1 MATELPFPLYSGFF
15 PQMVLTVEELMHYRR
30 FGKERV
36 AQLVRI
42 IDDADCV
49 YRWADIKARNGRGV
63 QKAQFLD
70 VRPSTKQPASQQPS
84 TILKASVHIVDVQP
98 EEILQ
103 AIAKVKTRDARR
115 ALSYLHG
122 DEFVDTQTLLTFPT
136 PAEHKKPSYSYRAI
150 KWCLL
155 KAKRREGQ
163 KSLDFC
169 YLEYAGKRKAHAA
182 ASSVVGFCVQESIA
196 RDREVPTLERHDI
209 LRGQFVR
216 TGILITKTH
225 QSNILKVTAIAQVDG
240 AMVPAAVR
248 MTMEEIMVDYVAAVH
263 RVKGLLERQ
272 RMGRLQYLDEWDW
285 VSTRERKACAV
296 CLRGFYFHRKH
307 HCATCG
313 EVVCSTCAPLRELE
327 EPLDEHM
334 LAMRVCSVCMA
345 QAGSHRESS
354 MLSGVTESEDG
365 MLETTTSTTNVGTE
379 TYVGGLRYP
388 KHRGLRRGGIEESVR
403 GSSSQATPVRTP
415 LPPFRQRHRPLS
427 SRSSAQGNGCDYD
440 SDGSEQHQRAA
451 SESARRERRSSVLRH
466 STLSSSTM
474 SAQAKKEALDKLVEH
489 VRQIRDTISVAI
501 SEAEEEEE
509 RHSTMLESGRGDPD
523 AGAERYDEIYDR
535 IMKIRETL
543 DVSSS
548 DFDAVLESVGQSD
561 PVRPSETNS
570 GRLDN
575 DLAFSFSEGTASE
588 HPSVLESESL
598 EFLSSRSSLLSASV
612 QSLDHQDAGEPLPS
626 PKPEEGGATDE
637 ARALEEAMQWV
648 RQSEP
653 TSILHSTRLA
663 PPGAMATKSE
673 EPAQQVEPEPAPTSA
688 SFPAP
693 VVSVSKNRGIERLA
707 QKIGRLQ
714 QRLEASQ
721 RESETP
727 SSGQTPVAVGS
738 VTPAPLD
745 VPPVVDE
752 QDENTDDEPEPE
764 KRPTLHRRQSS
775 EPLPALKQS
784 RGPAPHPPKHKHVA
798 IAPGPVI
805 VSPASSGPSTH
816 GPRLSEPSRAPPDLV
831 ASLRGVMNSSELTHV
846 PPRRRS
852 GVSSTAPSPSPPETP
867 SKSTP
872 STSFPSRNSYSGPSR
887 RAPPPPPPATPPVLP
902 PAISTR
908 PTASAASQPTP
919 VQGTTIYVYDP
930 EDRFQRVQRRS
941 LDQRSPEATEAMEAG
956 PGEVPSGNN
965 DGEETNSRNNA
976 HLSSSDEEHGQTQS
990 AAVGAGLPPAAAS
1003 GAARRGAR
1011 ARDESGELR
1020 ELMEGLAKAP
1030 LRSRC
1035 SSGQSTGAPPTEK
1048 FDF

>member
-1 MATELPFPLYSGFF
+1 M
-15 PQMVLTVEELMHYRR
+15 
-30 FGKERV
+30 
-36 AQLVRI
+36 
-42 IDDADCV
+42 
-49 YRWADIKARNGRGV
+49 
-63 QKAQFLD
+63 
-70 VRPSTKQPASQQPS
+70 
-84 TILKASVHIVDVQP
+84 
-98 EEILQ
+98 
-103 AIAKVKTRDARR
+103 
-115 ALSYLHG
+115 SYLHG

-136 PAEHKKPSYSYRAI
+136 SSEHKKPSYSYRAV
-150 KWCLL
+150 KWGLL

-196 RDREVPTLERHDI
+196 RDREVPTLERYDI

-216 TGILITKTH
+216 TGIVITKTH
-225 QSNILKVTAIAQVDG
+225 QSNILKVTSIAQIDG

-272 RMGRLQYLDEWDW
+272 RMGRLQYLDEWEW
-285 VSTRERKACAV
+285 VSTKERKACAV
-296 CLRGFYFHRKH
+296 CLRNFYFHRKH

-313 EVVCSTCAPLRELE
+313 EVVCSNCAPLRELE
-327 EPLDEHM
+327 EPLDEHTH
-334 LAMRVCSVCMA
+334 AMRVCSVCMA
-345 QAGSHRESS
+345 QAGSHHDSS
-354 MLSGVTESEDG
+354 MSGVTESEDG
-365 MLETTTSTTNVGTE
+365 ILETTTSTTNVGTE

-388 KHRGLRRGGIEESVR
+388 KHRGLRRGGIEGSLR
-403 GSSSQATPVRTP
+403 GSSSQATPVRSP

-427 SRSSAQGNGCDYD
+427 SRGSAQGEYE
-440 SDGSEQHQRAA
+440 SDGSEQYQRAA

-509 RHSTMLESGRGDPD
+509 RHSIMLESGRGDPD

-543 DVSSS
+543 DVSSL
-548 DFDAVLESVGQSD
+548 DFDAVLESIGHND
-561 PVRPSETNS
+561 VRPSDTIS
-570 GRLDN
+570 DRLDS
-575 DLAFSFSEGTASE
+575 DLAFSLSEGAGSE
-588 HPSVLESESL
+588 HRSESV
-598 EFLSSRSSLLSASV
+598 EFLSSRSSLLSVSV
-612 QSLDHQDAGEPLPS
+612 RSLNHQDAGEPLPS
-626 PKPEEGGATDE
+626 PTPEEE

-648 RQSEP
+648 HQSEP
-653 TSILHSTRLA
+653 TANLHSTRA
-663 PPGAMATKSE
+663 ASTVASATVE
-673 EPAQQVEPEPAPTSA
+673 EPTQQIEPEPATAP
-688 SFPAP
+688 P
-693 VVSVSKNRGIERLA
+693 VVSVSKNRGIERLS

-721 RESETP
+721 REIEASAP
-727 SSGQTPVAVGS
+727 APVAP
-738 VTPAPLD
+738 TPLH

-752 QDENTDDEPEPE
+752 QDEHSEDEPEPE

-775 EPLPALKQS
+775 EPIPVLKQS
-784 RGPAPHPPKHKHVA
+784 RGPARLLSKEKHVA
-798 IAPGPVI
+798 IAPDAVPS
-805 VSPASSGPSTH
+805 SPGTRA
-816 GPRLSEPSRAPPDLV
+816 PRLSEPARAPPDLV
-831 ASLRGVMNSSELTHV
+831 ASLRGVMNSSELTHA

-852 GVSSTAPSPSPPETP
+852 GASSTAPSLSPRETP
-867 SKSTP
+867 SNTP
-872 STSFPSRNSYSGPSR
+872 VTPFPSRDSNSGPSR
-887 RAPPPPPPATPPVLP
+887 RAPPPPPPAAPPALP
-902 PAISTR
+902 PFSSTR
-908 PTASAASQPTP
+908 PTAVANPAATP

-941 LDQRSPEATEAMEAG
+941 LDRRPPDATEAAEAR
-956 PGEVPSGNN
+956 PDEVPGGNN
-965 DGEETNSRNNA
+965 DREEATPPNNA
-976 HLSSSDEEHGQTQS
+976 YLSSSDEEREQARS
-990 AAVGAGLPPAAAS
+990 AAAAALPPTAA
-1003 GAARRGAR
+1003 GRGAR

>member
-1 MATELPFPLYSGFF
+1 MATELPSPLYSGFF

-49 YRWADIKARNGRGV
+49 YRWTDMKARNGRPV

-70 VRPSTKQPASQQPS
+70 IQPSTKQPASQQPS
-84 TILKASVHIVDVQP
+84 TILKSSVHIVDVQP

-103 AIAKVKTRDARR
+103 AIAKVKTKDARR
-115 ALSYLHG
+115 AMSYLHG
-122 DEFVDTQTLLTFPT
+122 EELMDTQTLLTFPT
-136 PAEHKKPSYSYRAI
+136 SSELKKPSYSYRAV

-169 YLEYAGKRKAHAA
+169 YLEYAGKRKAHAG

-196 RDREVPTLERHDI
+196 RDREVPTLERYDI
-209 LRGQFVR
+209 LRGQFMR
-216 TGILITKTH
+216 TGIVITKTH
-225 QSNILKVTAIAQVDG
+225 QSNILKITSIAQIDG

-272 RMGRLQYLDEWDW
+272 RMGRLQYLDEWEW
-285 VSTRERKACAV
+285 VSTKERKACAV
-296 CLRGFYFHRKH
+296 CLRNFYFHRKH

-313 EVVCSTCAPLRELE
+313 EVVCSNCAPLRELE
-327 EPLDEHM
+327 EPLDEHTH
-334 LAMRVCSVCMA
+334 AMRVCSLCMA
-345 QAGSHRESS
+345 QAGSHRDSS
-354 MLSGVTESEDG
+354 MSGVTESEDG

-388 KHRGLRRGGIEESVR
+388 KHRGLRRGGIEGSLR
-403 GSSSQATPVRTP
+403 GSSSQATPIRSP
-415 LPPFRQRHRPLS
+415 LPPFRQRHHPLS
-427 SRSSAQGNGCDYD
+427 SRSSAQGNGYEYE
-440 SDGSEQHQRAA
+440 SDGSEQYQAV
-451 SESARRERRSSVLRH
+451 RRERRSSVLRH

-509 RHSTMLESGRGDPD
+509 RHSMMLESGRGDPD
-523 AGAERYDEIYDR
+523 AGAERFDEIYDR

-543 DVSSS
+543 DVSSL
-548 DFDAVLESVGQSD
+548 DFDAVLESIGHND
-561 PVRPSETNS
+561 VRPSDTVS
-570 GRLDN
+570 DRLDS
-575 DLAFSFSEGTASE
+575 DLAFSLSEGADSE
-588 HPSVLESESL
+588 HPSESV

-612 QSLDHQDAGEPLPS
+612 QSLDHQDAGEPLPTPTS
-626 PKPEEGGATDE
+626 ELQAEEE

-653 TSILHSTRLA
+653 TANLHSTRA
-663 PPGAMATKSE
+663 ASAVGSPKAT
-673 EPAQQVEPEPAPTSA
+673 QQIEPAP
-688 SFPAP
+688 P
-693 VVSVSKNRGIERLA
+693 VVSVSKNRGIERLS

-721 RESETP
+721 RESEAS
-727 SSGQTPVAVGS
+727 SSGPVS
-738 VTPAPLD
+738 VTVAPVTPTPLG

-752 QDENTDDEPEPE
+752 QDEQSEDEPEPE

-775 EPLPALKQS
+775 EPIPVLKQPQ
-784 RGPAPHPPKHKHVA
+784 GPGRQNSKEKHVA
-798 IAPGPVI
+798 IAPDAAPS
-805 VSPASSGPSTH
+805 SPSPSTSAS
-816 GPRLSEPSRAPPDLV
+816 RLSEPARAPPDLV
-831 ASLRGVMNSSELTHV
+831 ASLRGVMNSSELTHA

-852 GVSSTAPSPSPPETP
+852 GASSAAPSLSPPETP
-867 SKSTP
+867 SSTP
-872 STSFPSRNSYSGPSR
+872 AMPFPTRNSYSGSSR
-887 RAPPPPPPATPPVLP
+887 RAPPPPPPAAPPALP
-902 PAISTR
+902 PFSSAR
-908 PTASAASQPTP
+908 PTAAGATP
-919 VQGTTIYVYDP
+919 VQGTTIYVFDP

-941 LDQRSPEATEAMEAG
+941 LDRRPPDATEAVEIG
-956 PGEVPSGNN
+956 PDEVPGGN
-965 DGEETNSRNNA
+965 DGGEEVNPRNA
-976 HLSSSDEEHGQTQS
+976 YLSSSDEEREQ
-990 AAVGAGLPPAAAS
+990 AR
-1003 GAARRGAR
+1003 GAATRPPVAGRVTR
-1011 ARDESGELR
+1011 SRDESGELR
-1020 ELMEGLAKAP
+1020 ELMESLAKAP

>member
-1 MATELPFPLYSGFF
+1 MASELPFPLYAGFF

-49 YRWADIKARNGRGV
+49 YRWTDIKARNGRGV

-70 VRPSTKQPASQQPS
+70 IRPSTKQPTSQQPS
-84 TILKASVHIVDVQP
+84 TILKSSVHIVDVQP
-98 EEILQ
+98 DEILQ

-115 ALSYLHG
+115 TLSYLHG

-136 PAEHKKPSYSYRAI
+136 SSEHKKPSYSYRAI

-196 RDREVPTLERHDI
+196 RDREVPTLERYDI
-209 LRGQFVR
+209 LRGQFIR

-240 AMVPAAVR
+240 AMIPAAVR

-285 VSTRERKACAV
+285 VSTKDRKACAV

-313 EVVCSTCAPLRELE
+313 EVVCSNCAPLRELE
-327 EPLDEHM
+327 EPLDDHTY
-334 LAMRVCSVCMA
+334 AMRVCSVCMA
-345 QAGSHRESS
+345 QAGSHRES
-354 MLSGVTESEDG
+354 MSGVTESEDG
-365 MLETTTSTTNVGTE
+365 ILETTTITTNVGTD
-379 TYVGGLRYP
+379 TYIGGLRYP
-388 KHRGLRRGGIEESVR
+388 KHRGLRRGGIEESIR
-403 GSSSQATPVRTP
+403 GSSSQATPVRSP
-415 LPPFRQRHRPLS
+415 LPPFRQRHRVVS
-427 SRSSAQGNGCDYD
+427 SRSSAQGNGYDYD
-440 SDGSEQHQRAA
+440 SDGSEPYQRAA

-466 STLSSSTM
+466 STLSSSAM
-474 SAQAKKEALDKLVEH
+474 SAQSKKEALDKLVEH
-489 VRQIRDTISVAI
+489 VRQIRDTINVAI

-509 RHSTMLESGRGDPD
+509 RHSMMLESGHGDPD

-543 DVSSS
+543 DMSSS
-548 DFDAVLESVGQSD
+548 DFDAVLESIGHND
-561 PVRPSETNS
+561 PVRPSDTVS
-570 GRLDN
+570 DRLDS
-575 DLAFSFSEGTASE
+575 DLAFSFSEGADSENPSTLASE
-588 HPSVLESESL
+588 SI
-598 EFLSSRSSLLSASV
+598 EFHSPRSSLLSASV
-612 QSLDHQDAGEPLPS
+612 QSMDHQDAGEPLPS
-626 PKPEEGGATDE
+626 QEDSAVEE
-637 ARALEEAMQWV
+637 ARALEEAMQWA
-648 RQSEP
+648 RQAEP
-653 TSILHSTRLA
+653 ITSLHATRLA
-663 PPGAMATKSE
+663 SPVVPSTKVQDSVHRAEPG
-673 EPAQQVEPEPAPTSA
+673 PAPSEPIPT
-688 SFPAP
+688 P

-707 QKIGRLQ
+707 MKIGRLQ

-721 RESETP
+721 RDSET
-727 SSGQTPVAVGS
+727 SSSAVNPVTS
-738 VTPAPLD
+738 NTLD
-745 VPPVVDE
+745 VPPVVNE
-752 QDENTDDEPEPE
+752 EHDEPEPE
-764 KRPTLHRRQSS
+764 QRPRQS
-775 EPLPALKQS
+775 EPLPALKQHGRPTS
-784 RGPAPHPPKHKHVA
+784 QPKEKHVA
-798 IAPGPVI
+798 IDPEAI
-805 VSPASSGPSTH
+805 TSSPSQGLNTSG
-816 GPRLSEPSRAPPDLV
+816 RLSEPSRVPPDLV
-831 ASLRGVMNSSELTHV
+831 ASLRGVMNSSELTHA

-852 GVSSTAPSPSPPETP
+852 GVTAPSLSPPETP
-867 SKSTP
+867 SNT
-872 STSFPSRNSYSGPSR
+872 TRNSYAGQSK
-887 RAPPPPPPATPPVLP
+887 RAPPPPRPTTPPALP
-902 PAISTR
+902 LYSSMR
-908 PTASAASQPTP
+908 PSATAAPTPTP
-919 VQGTTIYVYDP
+919 VQGTTIYVFDP

-941 LDQRSPEATEAMEAG
+941 LDQRPIETSETVETRPD
-956 PGEVPSGNN
+956 EVPSGND
-965 DGEETNSRNNA
+965 DGEEANPVNNA
-976 HLSSSDEEHGQTQS
+976 YLSSSDEEQGQARN
-990 AAVGAGLPPAAAS
+990 AATTLPPS
-1003 GAARRGAR
+1003 GGSVRRGGR

>member
-1 MATELPFPLYSGFF
+1 MATELPLPLYAGFF
-15 PQMVLTVEELMHYRR
+15 PQMVLTVDELMHYRR

-49 YRWADIKARNGRGV
+49 YRWTDTKARNGRGV

-70 VRPSTKQPASQQPS
+70 IRPSTKQPASQQPS
-84 TILKASVHIVDVQP
+84 TVLKSSVHIVDVQP
-98 EEILQ
+98 DEILET
-103 AIAKVKTRDARR
+103 IAKVKTRDARR
-115 ALSYLHG
+115 SLGYLHG

-136 PAEHKKPSYSYRAI
+136 SSEHKKPSYSYRAI

-169 YLEYAGKRKAHAA
+169 YLEYAGKRKAHAG

-196 RDREVPTLERHDI
+196 RDREVPTLERYDI
-209 LRGQFVR
+209 LRGQFIR

-240 AMVPAAVR
+240 AMVSAPVR

-285 VSTRERKACAV
+285 VSTKERKACAV

-313 EVVCSTCAPLRELE
+313 EVVCSNCAPLRELE
-327 EPLDEHM
+327 EPLDEHTH
-334 LAMRVCSVCMA
+334 AMRVCSVCMA
-345 QAGSHRESS
+345 QAGSQRDNS
-354 MLSGVTESEDG
+354 MSGVTESEDG
-365 MLETTTSTTNVGTE
+365 MLETTTTTTNVGTD

-388 KHRGLRRGGIEESVR
+388 KHRGLRRGGIEDSLR
-403 GSSSQATPVRTP
+403 GSSSQATPVRSP
-415 LPPFRQRHRPLS
+415 LPPFRQRHRPMS
-427 SRSSAQGNGCDYD
+427 SRSSAQGIEYD
-440 SDGSEQHQRAA
+440 SDGSEQYQRAA

-466 STLSSSTM
+466 STLSSSAM
-474 SAQAKKEALDKLVEH
+474 SSQAKKEALDKLVEH
-489 VRQIRDTISVAI
+489 VRQIRDTINVAI

-509 RHSTMLESGRGDPD
+509 RHSMMLESGRGDPD

-543 DVSSS
+543 DMSSS
-548 DFDAVLESVGQSD
+548 DFDAVLESIGHND
-561 PVRPSETNS
+561 PVRPSDTIS
-570 GRLDN
+570 DRLDSE
-575 DLAFSFSEGTASE
+575 LAFSFSEGADSE
-588 HPSVLESESL
+588 HPSTLDSDSIQ
-598 EFLSSRSSLLSASV
+598 FHSPRSSLLSASV
-612 QSLDHQDAGEPLPS
+612 QSLDHQDPGEPLPS
-626 PKPEEGGATDE
+626 PTPEEENAAEE

-653 TSILHSTRLA
+653 TANLRSTRLA
-663 PPGAMATKSE
+663 SPVVASTKVEDSVH
-673 EPAQQVEPEPAPTSA
+673 QVEPEPAPSSGPIPT
-688 SFPAP
+688 P

-707 QKIGRLQ
+707 MKIGRLQ

-721 RESETP
+721 RESETS
-727 SSGQTPVAVGS
+727 SSGTPVAVIP
-738 VTPAPLD
+738 VTPNMLD
-745 VPPVVDE
+745 VPDE
-752 QDENTDDEPEPE
+752 RDENGDDEPEPE
-764 KRPTLHRRQSS
+764 KQPAPYRPQSS
-775 EPLPALKQS
+775 EPLPALKQPGKS
-784 RGPAPHPPKHKHVA
+784 ASQPPKEKHVA
-798 IAPGPVI
+798 IAPEAI
-805 VSPASSGPSTH
+805 STSPSSASKGLNTSGR
-816 GPRLSEPSRAPPDLV
+816 RLSEPSRAPPDLV
-831 ASLRGVMNSSELTHV
+831 ASLRGVMNSSELTHA

-852 GVSSTAPSPSPPETP
+852 GITAPSPSSPRTP
-867 SKSTP
+867 SNTTP
-872 STSFPSRNSYSGPSR
+872 FPTRNLYSGQSR
-887 RAPPPPPPATPPVLP
+887 RAPPPPRPASPPALP
-902 PAISTR
+902 PTR
-908 PTASAASQPTP
+908 PSAVAASAPTP
-919 VQGTTIYVYDP
+919 VQGTTIYVFDP

-941 LDQRSPEATEAMEAG
+941 LDQRPIEATEAVEAG
-956 PGEVPSGNN
+956 PDTVPSGND
-965 DGEETNSRNNA
+965 DGEEANPASNVYA
-976 HLSSSDEEHGQTQS
+976 SSSDEEQGQARS
-990 AAVGAGLPPAAAS
+990 ALPLPG
-1003 GAARRGAR
+1003 GAARRGTR

-1020 ELMEGLAKAP
+1020 ELMEGLAKDP

>member
-1 MATELPFPLYSGFF
+1 MATDLPSPLYSGFF

-49 YRWADIKARNGRGV
+49 YRWTDIKARNGRAV

-70 VRPSTKQPASQQPS
+70 IQPSTKQPASQQPS
-84 TILKASVHIVDVQP
+84 TLLKSSVHIVDVQP

-103 AIAKVKTRDARR
+103 AIAKVKTKDARR
-115 ALSYLHG
+115 AMSYLHG
-122 DEFVDTQTLLTFPT
+122 DELVDTQTLLTFPT
-136 PAEHKKPSYSYRAI
+136 SSEHKKPSYSYRSV

-169 YLEYAGKRKAHAA
+169 YLEYAGKRKAHAG

-196 RDREVPTLERHDI
+196 RDREVPTLERYDI

-216 TGILITKTH
+216 TGIVITKTH
-225 QSNILKVTAIAQVDG
+225 QSNILKVTSIAQIDG
-240 AMVPAAVR
+240 AMVPVAVR
-248 MTMEEIMVDYVAAVH
+248 MTMEEIMVDFVATVH

-272 RMGRLQYLDEWDW
+272 RMGRLQYLDEWEW
-285 VSTRERKACAV
+285 VSTKERKACAV
-296 CLRGFYFHRKH
+296 CLRNFYFHRKH

-313 EVVCSTCAPLRELE
+313 EVVCSNCAPLRELE
-327 EPLDEHM
+327 EPLDEHTH
-334 LAMRVCSVCMA
+334 AMRVCSLCMA
-345 QAGSHRESS
+345 QAGSHRNSS
-354 MLSGVTESEDG
+354 MSGVTESEDG
-365 MLETTTSTTNVGTE
+365 VLETTTSTTNVGTE

-388 KHRGLRRGGIEESVR
+388 KHRGLRRGGVDGSVR
-403 GSSSQATPVRTP
+403 GSSSQATPIRSP

-427 SRSSAQGNGCDYD
+427 SRSSAQGNGNEYE
-440 SDGSEQHQRAA
+440 SDGSEQYQRSA

-489 VRQIRDTISVAI
+489 VRQIRDTISMAI

-509 RHSTMLESGRGDPD
+509 RHSMMLESGRGDPD

-543 DVSSS
+543 DVSSL
-548 DFDAVLESVGQSD
+548 DFDAVLESISHND
-561 PVRPSETNS
+561 VRPSDTIS
-570 GRLDN
+570 DRLDS
-575 DLAFSFSEGTASE
+575 DLAFSLSEDADSE
-588 HPSVLESESL
+588 HPSESV

-626 PKPEEGGATDE
+626 PTRE

-653 TSILHSTRLA
+653 TANLHSTRAASAVASPKLKEL
-663 PPGAMATKSE
+663 TKQIE
-673 EPAQQVEPEPAPTSA
+673 LEPAP
-688 SFPAP
+688 FPP
-693 VVSVSKNRGIERLA
+693 VVTVSKNRGIERLS

-721 RESETP
+721 RESEISAP
-727 SSGQTPVAVGS
+727 ASVA
-738 VTPAPLD
+738 PIPLD

-752 QDENTDDEPEPE
+752 QDEQSENEPEPE

-775 EPLPALKQS
+775 EPIPVLKQS
-784 RGPAPHPPKHKHVA
+784 QGPDRQNSKEKHVA
-798 IAPGPVI
+798 IAPDALPS
-805 VSPASSGPSTH
+805 SPGPSTRAS
-816 GPRLSEPSRAPPDLV
+816 RLSDPARAPPDLV
-831 ASLRGVMNSSELTHV
+831 ASLRGVMNSSELTHA

-852 GVSSTAPSPSPPETP
+852 GASSTAPSQSPPETP
-867 SKSTP
+867 SNTP
-872 STSFPSRNSYSGPSR
+872 ATPFPTRNSYSGQSR
-887 RAPPPPPPATPPVLP
+887 RAPPPPPPAAAPTLP
-902 PAISTR
+902 PFSSTR
-908 PTASAASQPTP
+908 PTAAATGVTP

-941 LDQRSPEATEAMEAG
+941 LDRRPPDATEAAEAR
-956 PGEVPSGNN
+956 PDEVPGGND
-965 DGEETNSRNNA
+965 DGEEANPRSNVY
-976 HLSSSDEEHGQTQS
+976 LSSSDEEREQTR
-990 AAVGAGLPPAAAS
+990 AAAARPPTAS
-1003 GAARRGAR
+1003 GTDGRGAR
-1011 ARDESGELR
+1011 SRDESGELR